1 MNANPASKADTKT
14 NSPLYASR
22 QRRNVMTMGMA
33 WAATAF
39 GLSWLVLILGVLLY
53 EGFSGLSLAVFT
65 QMTPPPGSAGG
76 LLNPI
81 MGSLVMT
88 VIAVA
93 IGTPIGMLAGTYM
106 AEYGRYD
113 KLSSVVRFINDI
125 LLSAPSIVI
134 GLFVYEIMVAQ
145 MGHFSGWAGAVS
157 LAVIVIPVVVRTT
170 EDMLTLVPDTLR
182 EAAASIGLP
191 RSLMITKVAYRA
203 ARAGI
208 ITGVLLAIARIS
220 GETAPLLFTALNNQF
235 WSTDMNAP
243 VASLP
248 VVIFQFALSPYKD
261 WQNLAWTGAL
271 IITLTVLTLSILARA
286 LASQRKM
293 S

>member
-1 MNANPASKADTKT
+1 MV
-14 NSPLYASR
+14 LYQTR
-22 QRRNVMTMGMA
+22 RRRNAVAVTMSI
-33 WAATAF
+33 AATLF
-39 GLSWLVLILGVLLY
+39 GLTWLVVILGVLMWK
-53 EGFSGLSLAVFT
+53 GFSGLSLDVFT
-65 QMTPPPGSAGG
+65 QMTPPPGAAGG

-81 MGSLVMT
+81 VGSLVLT
-88 VIAVA
+88 FIAVA
-93 IGTPIGMLAGTYM
+93 IGTPLGILAGTYM

-113 KLSSVVRFINDI
+113 RLTTVVRFINDI
-125 LLSAPSIVI
+125 LLSAPSIVV
-134 GLFVYEIMVAQ
+134 GLFVYEILVAR

-157 LAVIVIPVVVRTT
+157 LAVIVVPVVVRTT

-191 RSLMITKVAYRA
+191 RSLMIRKVAYRA
-203 ARAGI
+203 AQAGMV
-208 ITGVLLAIARIS
+208 TGVLLAVARIS

-235 WSTDMNAP
+235 WSLDLNAP

-261 WQNLAWTGAL
+261 WQDLAWTGAL
-271 IITLTVLTLSILARA
+271 IITLAVLALSIVARTLAA
-286 LASQRKM
+286 QGKS

>member
-1 MNANPASKADTKT
+1 MVFTHSPA
-14 NSPLYASR
+14 LYSAR
-22 QRRNVMTMGMA
+22 RRRNLITMGLA
-33 WAATAF
+33 IAATAF
-39 GLSWLVLILGVLLY
+39 GLIWLVLILADLLW
-53 EGFSGLSLAVFT
+53 EGFSGLSVAVFT

-81 MGSLVMT
+81 MGSLMMT

-93 IGTPIGMLAGTYM
+93 IGTPLGILAGTYM

-113 KLSSVVRFINDI
+113 KLTMVVRFINDI

-134 GLFVYEIMVAQ
+134 GLFIYEIMVAQ
-145 MGHFSGWAGAVS
+145 MGHFSGWAGAVA
-157 LAVIVIPVVVRTT
+157 LAVIVVPVVVRTT
-170 EDMLTLVPDTLR
+170 EDMLILVPDTLR
-182 EAAASIGLP
+182 EAGASIGLP
-191 RSLMITKVAYRA
+191 RSLMIQKVAYRA
-203 ARAGI
+203 ARAGMV
-208 ITGVLLAIARIS
+208 TGVLLAVARIS

-235 WSTDMNAP
+235 WSLNMNAP

-271 IITLTVLTLSILARA
+271 IITMAVLALSIIARV
-286 LASQRKM
+286 LASQRK
-293 S
+293 SS

>member
-1 MNANPASKADTKT
+1 MVFTHSPA
-14 NSPLYASR
+14 LYSAR
-22 QRRNVMTMGMA
+22 RRRNLITMGLA
-33 WAATAF
+33 IAATAF
-39 GLSWLVLILGVLLY
+39 GLIWLVLILADLLW
-53 EGFSGLSLAVFT
+53 EGFSGLSIAVFT

-81 MGSLVMT
+81 MGSLMMT

-93 IGTPIGMLAGTYM
+93 IGTPLGILAGTYM

-113 KLSSVVRFINDI
+113 KLTMVVRFINDI

-134 GLFVYEIMVAQ
+134 GLFIYEIMVAQ
-145 MGHFSGWAGAVS
+145 MGHFSGWAGAVA
-157 LAVIVIPVVVRTT
+157 LAVIVVPVVVRTT
-170 EDMLTLVPDTLR
+170 EDMLILVPDTLR
-182 EAAASIGLP
+182 EAGASIGLP
-191 RSLMITKVAYRA
+191 RSLMIQKVAYRA
-203 ARAGI
+203 ARAGMV
-208 ITGVLLAIARIS
+208 TGVLLAVARIS

-235 WSTDMNAP
+235 WSLNMNAP

-271 IITLTVLTLSILARA
+271 IITMAVLALSIIARV
-286 LASQRKM
+286 LASQRK
-293 S
+293 SS